1 MPPPKAFLNAKCGNA
16 EAARKAL
23 AENGFEVE
31 EADPKDLQ
39 AHMKK
44 AVDGGVE
51 RILVAGGD
59 GTIAG
64 AATLVAR
71 SQVELA
77 ILPGGTLNHFARDHN
92 IPTDLGKAALV
103 AAGEGIVTGAD
114 IGYVNDCVFLNTSSI
129 GAYVTFVRDRERF
142 EKRVGYTLASVG
154 AFFKTMSD
162 LRSFTVTLELDGKK
176 KSYRS
181 SMVFIGVGER
191 ELKMPTLGSRVKNG
205 RRGLHVMIVR
215 GRARARL
222 FSIAMAAIAK
232 GTKEAAKLPEFD
244 DFLVDSCEIDLNRPA
259 ATVGL
264 DGELKRLAT
273 PLAYRIER
281 DALKLVVAAP
291 DGDE

>member
-1 MPPPKAFLNAKCGNA
+1 
-16 EAARKAL
+16 
-23 AENGFEVE
+23 
-31 EADPKDLQ
+31 
-39 AHMKK
+39 
-44 AVDGGVE
+44 
-51 RILVAGGD
+51 
-59 GTIAG
+59 
-64 AATLVAR
+64 
-71 SQVELA
+71 
-77 ILPGGTLNHFARDHN
+77 
-92 IPTDLGKAALV
+92 
-103 AAGEGIVTGAD
+103 
-114 IGYVNDCVFLNTSSI
+114 
-129 GAYVTFVRDRERF
+129 
-142 EKRVGYTLASVG
+142 
-154 AFFKTMSD
+154 
-162 LRSFTVTLELDGKK
+162 
-176 KSYRS
+176 SYRS

-222 FSIAMAAIAK
+222 FSIAMAAIAR

>member
-59 GTIAG
+59 GTIAS

-129 GAYVTFVRDRERF
+129 GAYVTFVRDREHF

-222 FSIAMAAIAK
+222 FSIAMAAIAR

-281 DALKLVVAAP
+281 DALKLVVAVP